1 MLLAIDQ
8 VACMRAVVGEETDL
22 MRTGV
27 GMFAPDMHL
36 ANQAGVEA
44 LAVPRDVARLRRAVQ
59 ESGYAGE
66 RIAFII
72 PTTRRH

>member
-8 VACMRAVVGEETDL
+8 VACMRAVFGEETVL

-27 GMFAPDMHL
+27 GMFAPDMPL

-44 LAVPRDVARLRRAVQ
+44 LALPRDVARIRRAVQ

-66 RIAFII
+66 RIAL
-72 PTTRRH
+72 